1 MLRAVIYARVSSAAQ
16 RDQQTVESQLHVLRP
31 YVTREGWQLV
41 DTYVDD
47 GRSAKT
53 GMLDRRDQWQRLMR
67 DAEAGRFDILV
78 TLDVNRLTRTGSIE
92 ERAEILGPFQR
103 LGIQIATPS
112 AGIQDLRSFLGEFY
126 VTLQALVAAEENR
139 KRATAISAGKLRA
152 IAEGRKPAGPT
163 PYGYTYTRATGQW
176 SINEATAAIV
186 REVFRRVVA
195 GESCAAIAEDL
206 YIRNV
211 PCLTKRAPWERHKV
225 WVIATSRTYVGEW
238 TADKRKRLTMKVPPI
253 IDEQTYQR
261 AQDKLVEAGK
271 RGLIKTKHVYLL
283 EGLATCAMCG
293 SPIHIRSAMGDR
305 AKQSPPAYVCRAR
318 KVARLGEERCIAP
331 IALVSDVDGRVW
343 DRIAEVLEDPE
354 LVAALERRAGQQA
367 AEQKSWRSD
376 VDEWK
381 RRLGKLEKHEAA
393 VLARFRREQ
402 IGEAALDL
410 ELAAVARERGA
421 LQAQLETAER
431 AQREIA
437 GDVVRVDD
445 WLDAIRR
452 LGSEG
457 TPAAKQ
463 RVVRALVRKGGAIL
477 DDCRVRLT
485 LRVRLGAREQP
496 HAAPVLSA
504 VGSDYSSHHGKTGVM
519 VLRIRLVA

>member
-31 YVTREGWQLV
+31 YVAREGWQLV
-41 DTYVDD
+41 EVYVDD

-53 GMLDRRDQWQRLMR
+53 GMLDRRDAWQRLTR

-139 KRATAISAGKLRA
+139 KRATSISAGKLRA

-163 PYGYTYTRATGQW
+163 PFGYTYTRATGQW
-176 SINEATAAIV
+176 SVNEAAAAIV
-186 REVFRRVVA
+186 REIYRRVIA
-195 GESCAAIAEDL
+195 GESCAAIAEDF

-211 PCLTKRAPWERHKV
+211 LSPRGPWERHKV
-225 WVIATSRTYVGEW
+225 WVIATSRTYLGEW
-238 TADKRKRLTMKVPPI
+238 FADKRKRLSMKVPAL
-253 IDEQTYQR
+253 IDEQTFQR
-261 AQDKLVEAGK
+261 AQAKLLEAGK
-271 RGLIKTKHVYLL
+271 RGLVKTKHVYLL
-283 EGLATCAMCG
+283 EGLAMCAMCG
-293 SPIHIRSAMGDR
+293 SPIHIRSACGERD
-305 AKQSPPAYVCRAR
+305 KKNQPAYVCRAR
-318 KVARLGEERCIAP
+318 KIARLGEERCIAP
-331 IALVSDVDGRVW
+331 IFQCADVDARVW
-343 DRIAEVLEDPE
+343 ARIAEVLEDPE
-354 LVAALERRAGQQA
+354 LVTALDRRARQQA
-367 AEQKSWRSD
+367 ADASSWESD
-376 VDEWK
+376 ADGWR
-381 RRLGKLEKHEAA
+381 RRLAKLDKHEAA
-393 VLARFRREQ
+393 MLARFRRDQ
-402 IGEAALDL
+402 ISEAALDL

-431 AQREIA
+431 ARRELA
-437 GDVVRVDD
+437 GDVVRVDE
-445 WLDAIRR
+445 WLEAIRR
-452 LGSEG
+452 LGDEG

-477 DDCRVRLT
+477 DDGRVRLT

-496 HAAPVLSA
+496 HAQPDLSVVA
-504 VGSDYSSHHGKTGVM
+504 SGYSSHHGKIEPL
-519 VLRIRLVA
+519 VLKIRLVA